1 MEQLGLNEIRERF
14 LKFFE
19 SKGHLRLPSF
29 PLVPQGDKSLLLI
42 NSGMAPLKPFFTGVK
57 KPPSKRVATSQKCI
71 RTPDIERVGK
81 TARHGTFFEMLGNF
95 SFGDYFKEEAIAW
108 AWEFVTEDLKLPEDQ
123 LWVSIYQEDDE
134 AFEIW
139 NKTIGVPAEKIVR
152 LGKEDNFWEIGLGP
166 CGPCSELYFDRGEKY
181 GCDNVNCGVGCD
193 CDRYVEFWNLVFTQF
208 DRDAEG
214 NYHRLEHPNIDTGM
228 GLERMA
234 AIMQGAET
242 MFEVDTIFH
251 SLEYILQIS
260 DKEYGR
266 DPKVD
271 VSIRVITDHIR
282 GVTHLIGDGVLPSN
296 EGRGYVLRRL
306 IRRAARHGK
315 LLGLD
320 ESFLYDVSDK
330 VIDVS
335 GDAYPELIE
344 KRDYIR
350 NIIKLEEEK
359 FRETLSQGLN
369 ILQEYIAELKKAH
382 SRVLVGDKAFK
393 LYDTF
398 GFPLDLTKDILEDE
412 GMTVDE
418 DGFEREMAA
427 QRERAREA
435 RAQLHTVGWSEE
447 DLFQLEDIKA
457 TKFEG
462 YERCSL
468 NTEISVILNKN
479 LLVEQAVEGEQVAVI
494 LEATP
499 FYAEGGGQVGDK
511 GEILGEDFAMDVTD
525 CKAVQGGRCLH
536 IGKVRT
542 GVMKAGAGV
551 TAAID
556 EDLRKNIAKNHTA
569 THLLHQALKSVLGE
583 HVEQAGSLVEPERLR
598 FDFTHIAALTDEQL
612 KQVEDLVNSKIL
624 EGLKIETVITDMES
638 ARGMGALALFDEK
651 YEDSVR
657 VVKMCDF
664 SLELCGGTHVDNTWA
679 LGQFV
684 LASESGIAAGVRR
697 IEALTGAG
705 AFNYIRSREVDLKR
719 AAKLLK
725 TPPNNIVSKVEGL
738 IKDLRLKDSEIESL
752 NQRLTMQEAEKLLRD
767 AKNVKG
773 INVIVARVDNLDMN
787 ALRRL
792 GDSLRDRLK
801 SGVVVLASLKDGK
814 VSMAAMATGD
824 VVSAGIHCGNII
836 KKAAKAAG
844 GGGGGKADMAQAG
857 AKRPEDIEK
866 ALDLSLEII
875 ESQLK

>member
-166 CGPCSELYFDRGEKY
+166 CGPCSELYFDRGQKY
-181 GCDNVNCGVGCD
+181 GCDNANCGVGCD

-242 MFEVDTIFH
+242 MFEVDTISH
-251 SLEYILQIS
+251 SLEHILQITG
-260 DKEYGR
+260 KEYGR

-282 GVTHLIGDGVLPSN
+282 GVTHLISDGVLPSN

-350 NIIKLEEEK
+350 NIIKLEEER

-382 SRVLVGDKAFK
+382 SRILVGDKAFK

-525 CKAVQGGRCLH
+525 CKAMQGGRCLH

-542 GVMKAGAGV
+542 GVMKAGAEV

-556 EDLRKNIAKNHTA
+556 EDRRKNIAKNHTA

-638 ARGMGALALFDEK
+638 AKDMGALALFDEK

-725 TPPNNIVSKVEGL
+725 TSPNNIVSKVEGL
-738 IKDLRLKDSEIESL
+738 IKDLRLKDREIESL

-767 AKNVKG
+767 AKDVKG
-773 INVIVARVDNLDMN
+773 INAIVARVDNLDMN

-792 GDSLRDRLK
+792 GDSLRERLK
-801 SGVVVLASLKDGK
+801 SGVVVLASFKDGK